1 MFFMLE
7 LLNQH
12 VLASK
17 LNFESFVEPKKPTK
31 ILIEYLKFKQ
41 HKIISTIIT

>member
-1 MFFMLE
+1 MLE

-17 LNFESFVEPKKPTK
+17 HDFVEAN
-31 ILIEYLKFKQ
+31 YQ
-41 HKIISTIIT
+41 N